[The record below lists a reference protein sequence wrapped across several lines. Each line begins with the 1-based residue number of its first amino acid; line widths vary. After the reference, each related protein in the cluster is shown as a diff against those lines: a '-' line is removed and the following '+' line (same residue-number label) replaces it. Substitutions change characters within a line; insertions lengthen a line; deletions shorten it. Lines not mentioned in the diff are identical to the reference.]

1 MQQILKAMQNGTTI
15 VTPNNRLSDALLHQ
29 YLQAGT
35 QTTRPKPAC
44 FAYPVFLRKTFK
56 TLTHKTPI
64 TVHPR
69 LLSDAHIQ
77 ALWRH
82 ILNNAEDV
90 EPHQNLINTLHQ
102 AFVIC
107 THWQLSC
114 PHQAFQS
121 TPQAKQFE
129 TYRVKFLSA
138 LKKRHAI
145 TEYQLADYLINH
157 LKARPA
163 ERILWVCFDDYTP
176 AQQALQA
183 HLSALGV
190 TQEHIELGDNTHTC
204 YQTVASDKT
213 DEYARITQFIQTALK
228 QNTKRI
234 GIIVPSLHEEAAPL
248 ERHLKRHIKDTQ
260 FSFSLGKPLAD
271 YPFIAHALQWLKLNL
286 FEVSHHD
293 VQLLL
298 NSPYLIGATKEWH
311 ARIAALQH
319 LPLLQERALSFKTF
333 KYALKDKTPYLFDAL
348 NALTP
353 YPKKAPM
360 RHWATLFL
368 DRLRTLG
375 FPGEKPLQSIQ
386 YQCFE
391 RFIGLFD
398 TLISLSIIQP
408 EMTSQEALTAF
419 QDIAKACVFQP
430 EKADTPVTILG
441 LLEASGCPFDAVWM
455 AGVTHQ
461 NLPSKVHFNAFI
473 PITLQREMC
482 MPYADAK
489 REYFLAEKRIN
500 RLKNVANTLI
510 FSYPSLVNDIP
521 TLPSP
526 LIGALPEYPNTPFK
540 KKKCSLLVTEPETYH
555 LPFTPCDTPAGGSAR
570 LTHQA
575 LCPFQ
580 AFAAHRLHATEY
592 PALVDGLDANAR
604 GQIVHRV
611 LEELWRT
618 LKTQKKLLAY
628 KETELQAAVKHLI
641 ERALKPLKQQRPHSF
656 PLLVQ
661 SIELKRLKRLIYAA
675 LDWDKTRPAFTIES
689 LETRFTLT
697 LGKLEFRI
705 QLDRLDLLETGEKW
719 LIDYK
724 SRIPSPLPF
733 HEERPESPQLL
744 LYALLDNAIRGL
756 LFIELKK
763 GRVTCR
769 GFAEDSHLV
778 DGIKALS
785 QDENW
790 LTYQQL
796 WHQRLTELSDEFYR
810 GHCPPEPKKDST
822 CQTCN
827 FHTLCRIPT

>member
-1 MQQILKAMQNGTTI
+1 MQPVLKAMQNGATI
-15 VTPNNRLSDALLHQ
+15 ITPNNRLSDALLHQ
-29 YLQAGT
+29 YLQAST
-35 QTTRPKPAC
+35 HTTRPKPAC
-44 FAYPVFLRKTFK
+44 FAYPAFLRETFK
-56 TLTHKTPI
+56 KLTQKTPS

-82 ILNNAEDV
+82 ILDNTENAE
-90 EPHQNLINTLHQ
+90 PQQNLINTLQQ
-102 AFVIC
+102 AFVMC

-121 TPQAKQFE
+121 TPQTKQFE
-129 TYRVKFLSA
+129 TYRINFLNA
-138 LKKRHAI
+138 LQKRHAI
-145 TEYQLADYLINH
+145 TEYQLSDYFIAH
-157 LKARPA
+157 LNTQPT

-176 AQQALQA
+176 AQKAFQA

-190 TQEHIELGDNTHTC
+190 IQEHIELEGETPVS
-204 YQTVASDKT
+204 YQVIASDKI

-228 QNTKRI
+228 QKTKRI
-234 GIIVPSLHEEAAPL
+234 GIIVPNLHEEAAPL
-248 ERHLKRHIKDTQ
+248 ERYLKRHIDASQ

-286 FEVSHHD
+286 FEISHHD
-293 VQLLL
+293 IQLLL
-298 NSPYLIGATKEWH
+298 NSPYLVGATKEWH
-311 ARIAALQH
+311 ARIATLQH
-319 LPLLQERALSFKTF
+319 LPLLQERALLFKTF
-333 KYALKDKTPYLFDAL
+333 KQALKDKTPLLFDAL

-353 YPKKAPM
+353 YPKKASM

-368 DRLRTLG
+368 NRLKTLG

-398 TLISLSIIQP
+398 TFISLAVIQP
-408 EMTSQEALTAF
+408 EMTAKEALTAF
-419 QDIAKACVFQP
+419 QDIAKACIFQP

-455 AGVTHQ
+455 ADVTHQ

-489 REYFLAEKRIN
+489 REYLLAEKRIH
-500 RLKNVANTLI
+500 RLKKVADTLV
-510 FSYPSLVNDIP
+510 FSYPALVNDIP

-526 LIGALPEYPNTPFK
+526 LIGTLPEYPSPPLTK
-540 KKKCSLLVTEPETYH
+540 KSHSALITERETYH
-555 LPFTPCDTPAGGSAR
+555 LPFAPCDTPTGGSTR
-570 LTHQA
+570 LTQQA

-592 PALVDGLDANAR
+592 PALVDGLDASTR
-604 GQIVHRV
+604 GQVVHRV
-611 LEELWRT
+611 LEALWRT

-628 KETELQAAVKHLI
+628 QETELQIAVEQLI
-641 ERALKPLKQQRPHSF
+641 EKALKPLKQQRPHSF
-656 PLLVQ
+656 PKLIQ

-675 LDWDKTRPAFTIES
+675 LDWDKSRPAFAIEA
-689 LETRFTLT
+689 LEKRFTLT

-733 HEERPESPQLL
+733 HEERPDAPQLL

-763 GRVTCR
+763 GHVTCC
-769 GFAEDSHLV
+769 GFAEDAYLV

-810 GHCPPEPKKDST
+810 GHCPPAPKKSST

-827 FHTLCRIPT
+827 FHALCRIPT